1 MSTPKK
7 QATTTS
13 SSSSKVHV
21 VNFSS
26 YTAPEIREVQG
37 KEWVEYG
44 DDNNYFQYLIDRYN
58 GSPTNNALINGIVD
72 FIYGNGLDAT
82 DSAAKPAEYAAMRGL
97 LNKDCL
103 RKIVAD
109 YKMMGQCAV
118 QVVYSRD
125 HNTIAEVAHIP
136 TETLRAEKCNDEGE
150 VEAYYYAKD
159 WSEVANRRET
169 PTRIPAFGTSQEAI
183 EILYIKPYRAGFYY
197 YSPVDY
203 QGGLPYAELEEEV
216 ANYHINNIQNSLSP
230 SLLINFN
237 NGVPSEEERRQIEM
251 QIAQKYSGSSNSGK
265 FILAF
270 NDNKELA
277 ATVDTIQLSDAASQ
291 YQFLSDEA
299 TQKLMVAHRITS
311 PMLLGIKDNSG
322 LGNNADELKTASIL
336 FDNIVIRPM
345 QEVILEGLNK
355 ILSYN
360 DLRLNIYFKTL
371 QPLEFTEPS
380 VQSAAVIEENTGVKA
395 DIIAAPAGVPDA
407 EAQEDLIQKEASYN
421 GAQIASSLQIMQSV
435 KDGILTVDQAITFL
449 VQMLQF
455 DPQVA
460 KALFAGNSANV
471 ITQMKSHKFKQEVP
485 EFTHEEEHKWIEA
498 LRGKGEVVDL
508 DEWELVSD
516 EVVNDP
522 DNEDAHLAKQY
533 NFAVE
538 DFSNADD
545 RSTFDS
551 GLYKIRYAYT
561 RNISANSREFC
572 REMVGA
578 ANGGVVFR
586 KEDIDMMS
594 FSGVNGQFAPEGQ
607 SVYSIWKWKGGAFCH
622 HAWRRLVYF
631 RKRSGG
637 KFLPNEGLDNDKLVS
652 TEQAIKDGVP
662 TGKLVPNAW
671 DEAQK
676 RPIDTPSRG
685 SLKYG

>member
-26 YTAPEIREVQG
+26 YTTPEIREVQG

-82 DSAAKPAEYAAMRGL
+82 DSASKPAEYAAMKGL

-125 HNTIAEVAHIP
+125 RNTIAEVAHIP

-169 PTRIPAFGTSQEAI
+169 PTRIPAFGFSQEAI

-203 QGGLPYAELEEEV
+203 QGGLPYAELEEEI
-216 ANYHINNIQNSLSP
+216 ANYHINNIQNGLSP
-230 SLLINFN
+230 SMLINFN
-237 NGVPSEEERRQIEM
+237 NGVPSEEERRSIEQ
-251 QIAQKYSGSSNSGK
+251 QIATKFSGSSNSGK

-270 NDNKELA
+270 NDNKDLA
-277 ATVDTIQLSDAASQ
+277 ATVDPVQLSDAAEQ
-291 YQFLSDEA
+291 YQFLSQEA
-299 TQKLMVAHRITS
+299 TQKIMVSHRIVS

-322 LGNNADELKTASIL
+322 LGNNADELKTASML
-336 FDNIVIRPM
+336 LDNLVIRPK
-345 QEVILEGLNK
+345 QEIILDGIDQ
-355 ILSYN
+355 ILAYN
-360 DLRLNIYFKTL
+360 DISLNLYFKTL
-371 QPLEFTEPS
+371 QPLEFTETEI
-380 VQSAAVIEENTGVKA
+380 QDAEVIEESTGVKTNGL
-395 DIIAAPAGVPDA
+395 APIEVS
-407 EAQEDLIQKEASYN
+407 EANEELIQKEASYN
-421 GAQIASSLQIMQSV
+421 GAQIASSLQIMDSV
-435 KDGILTVDQAITFL
+435 KNGVLTVDQAITFL

-460 KALFAGNSANV
+460 NALFKGNSSA
-471 ITQMKSHKFKQEVP
+471 IISQMKSHKFKSEVP
-485 EFTHEEEHKWIEA
+485 EFSKDDEHKWIDA

-508 DEWELVSD
+508 EEWELISD

-522 DNEDAHLAKQY
+522 DNEDTHLATQY

-538 DFSNADD
+538 DFSNAEEK
-545 RSTFDS
+545 SNSDS

-561 RNISANSREFC
+561 RNISSNSREFC

-578 ANGGVVFR
+578 ANGGTVFR

-594 FSGVNGQFAPEGQ
+594 FSGENGQFAPEGQ

-631 RKRSGG
+631 RKRQGG

-652 TEQAIKDGVP
+652 TEAAIKEGLP
-662 TGKLVPNAW
+662 TSKLVPNGW
-671 DEAQK
+671 DAAQT

-685 SLKYG
+685 SLKYR